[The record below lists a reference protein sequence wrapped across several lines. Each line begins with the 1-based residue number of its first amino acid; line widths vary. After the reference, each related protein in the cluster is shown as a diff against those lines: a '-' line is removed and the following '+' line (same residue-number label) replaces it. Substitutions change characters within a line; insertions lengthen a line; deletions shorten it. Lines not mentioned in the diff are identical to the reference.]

1 MNPRA
6 AAARVVIDASAL
18 VAMLTDLHGGRWVA
32 EQVRDSALVGPQL
45 LLFEAGNV
53 LRRLETAAA
62 LDPTAA
68 ALTHA
73 DLMDLA
79 VWLVGYPPLA
89 DRARE
94 LRPNLTTYDASY
106 VALAEA
112 LEAPLITLDARIA
125 RAPGIRCEVR
135 TPPAALVSRRAP
147 RHRPPRGA

>member
-1 MNPRA
+1 MSPRA
-6 AAARVVIDASAL
+6 DEARVVIDASAL
-18 VAMLTDLHGGRWVA
+18 VALLTDLRGGGWVA
-32 EQVRDSALVGPQL
+32 EQVQGSALIGPQL

-53 LRRLETAAA
+53 LRRLEVAGE

-68 ALTHA
+68 SLAHA

-79 VWLVGYPPLA
+79 VWLAGYPALA

-94 LRPNLTTYDASY
+94 LGANLTTYDASY

-112 LEAPLITLDARIA
+112 LDAPLITLDARIA

-135 TPPAALVSRRAP
+135 TPPSLTPRRRP
-147 RHRPPRGA
+147 RSSARGA